1 MVHDPKEV
9 EHWVLQKQVNRPR
22 NYNYIADKDLV
33 ILPPGEKIE
42 LLFKFLTFR
51 DVSYDVNA
59 DSTAEL
65 IKERNVSIVMTT
77 SSGSDVY
84 QQLDCKVKPHFP
96 CVDHTFRHY
105 EPENSFFKFTIPPF
119 LQYGS
124 DTNFTLE
131 VSNPIAHVKTNPTN
145 NSIEL

>member
-9 EHWVLQKQVNRPR
+9 EHWVLQKQVSRPR
-22 NYNYIADKDLV
+22 NYNYIADRDLV

-51 DVSYDVNA
+51 DVSYDVNV

-77 SSGSDVY
+77 SSG
-84 QQLDCKVKPHFP
+84 
-96 CVDHTFRHY
+96 
-105 EPENSFFKFTIPPF
+105 
-119 LQYGS
+119 
-124 DTNFTLE
+124 
-131 VSNPIAHVKTNPTN
+131 
-145 NSIEL
+145 